1 MHGIAEHLR
10 REEHGFST
18 GKGSIQLRTRHS
30 RYFGKT
36 LLFILAVLFVTDLN
50 AQQNW
55 VSVSST
61 APGYVVH
68 CATNPQNTAFPG
80 GANAPTL
87 NIIPFGGK
95 LYAIGQ
101 LNNDCPIP
109 PHSSDQQ
116 ISPILSV
123 STDGG
128 KSWSPSSLKGT
139 FDNSPAVTIVPS
151 SGFAIGDQLFI
162 TYVYGGNSGGIASSK
177 DGITWGPTVRISPD
191 CAAGNLTGL
200 AKNTTF
206 VLQCGTAVLT
216 SADNGMTWR
225 EPLPGA
231 FLPTGSVATWCIYG
245 NDVIL
250 CGNFVQGNDLSLPQF
265 FRSRDLGITWES
277 IEIPLVRPNTNSQ
290 YVRAFLG
297 SADALFIQLQ
307 PVSPYSGLSETMFLY
322 STDGGTSW
330 HFESLPFLSISL
342 VASPLDKRLWIL
354 PNPVGLGGLKGVTRY
369 FGFFQSEDEGQS
381 WSGATAG
388 LPDPQGMSSLYVSG
402 NWLETVYLSTSD
414 SRSLWVMPLGTQH

>member
-1 MHGIAEHLR
+1 MLR
-10 REEHGFST
+10 REEHRFSS
-18 GKGSIQLRTRHS
+18 GKGPIQVRTRHS
-30 RYFGKT
+30 RYFGQT
-36 LLFILAVLFVTDLN
+36 LLFIFAVLLVPDIN

-61 APGYVVH
+61 ATGYVVH

-95 LYAIGQ
+95 LFAVGQ

-109 PHSSDQQ
+109 PHSSGQQ
-116 ISPILSV
+116 ISPVLSI
-123 STDGG
+123 SADGG
-128 KSWSPSSLKGT
+128 KSWSPSPLKGT
-139 FDNSPAVTIVPS
+139 FDPGSSAAFANVPS

-177 DGITWGPTVRISPD
+177 DGLTWGPTVASPD
-191 CAAGNLTGL
+191 CETGNLTGF

-206 VLQCGTAVLT
+206 VLQCGNAVLT

-245 NDVIL
+245 SDVIL
-250 CGNFVQGNDLSLPQF
+250 CGNFVQPPNDLNLPQF

-277 IEIPLVRPNTNSQ
+277 IEIPLARPNTNSQ
-290 YVRAFLG
+290 YVKAFLG

-307 PVSPYSGLSETMFLY
+307 PFLPYSGLSETMFLY

-330 HFESLPFLSISL
+330 HFESLPFLSITL
-342 VASPLDKRLWIL
+342 VASPLDKRLWIF
-354 PNPVGLGGLKGVTRY
+354 PNPVGLGSGLKGVTRY
-369 FGFFQSEDEGQS
+369 FGFFQSQDEGQS

-388 LPDPQGMSSLYVSG
+388 LPDTQGISSLYVSG

-414 SRSLWVMPLGTQH
+414 SRSLWVKPLGTQH